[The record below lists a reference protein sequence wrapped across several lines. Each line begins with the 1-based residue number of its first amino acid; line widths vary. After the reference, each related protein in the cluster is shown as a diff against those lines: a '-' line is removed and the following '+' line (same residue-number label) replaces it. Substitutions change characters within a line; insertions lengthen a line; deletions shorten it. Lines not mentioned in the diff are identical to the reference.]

1 MELGTRFVYALS
13 PKLLETGGTYG
24 RWEGWVSL
32 CCMAVPGTHTYGT
45 AIASLRCYQAITAVC
60 LGRLVTA
67 CRLLIATV
75 NGKNPTKIVVSFA
88 VCFFGFGVFFRVR
101 FTCVLADL
109 MG

>member
-1 MELGTRFVYALS
+1 MEDGKAGSPSAAWLCLGPT
-13 PKLLETGGTYG
+13 PT
-24 RWEGWVSL
+24 
-32 CCMAVPGTHTYGT
+32 GT

-60 LGRLVTA
+60 LGRLVIA

-75 NGKNPTKIVVSFA
+75 NGKNPTKTVLSFA
-88 VCFFGFGVFFRVR
+88 VCFFGFGVFFPIR